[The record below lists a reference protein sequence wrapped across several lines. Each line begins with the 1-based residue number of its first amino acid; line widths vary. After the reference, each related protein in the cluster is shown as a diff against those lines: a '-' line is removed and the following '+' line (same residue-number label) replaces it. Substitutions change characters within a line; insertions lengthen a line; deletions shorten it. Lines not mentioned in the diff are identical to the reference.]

1 MTKKDIIEIKELLNS
16 PKNIV
21 ITTHRNPDGDAMGSS
36 LGLYH
41 FLILKKHNVNVIT
54 PTEYPEFL
62 HWLPGNDEVIDY
74 SAEKAKAE
82 ELTKKADVI
91 FCLDFNTL
99 SRTDKLDYILSS
111 SKAIK
116 ILIDHHQQPDNFADY
131 KLSDVNASSTAELIF
146 EFICMLNEQHSINKS
161 IAICLYTGI
170 MTDTGSFSYASTTAK
185 SHKIA
190 ALLIEAGADNGKIHE
205 SVFHNNSENRVRFL
219 GYCLSNKLKILPG
232 YKTAYMSVTKEELSK
247 FNHKSGDTEG
257 LVNYATTIDNI
268 FFSALFIERKDII
281 KISFRSTNNF
291 SVNEFARKHFD
302 GGGHTKAAGG
312 EFKGRVGEAV
322 DKFLA
327 VLPQYKEQLNEF

>member
-1 MTKKDIIEIKELLNS
+1 MTKEDITQIKELLNS

-21 ITTHRNPDGDAMGSS
+21 ITTHRNPDGDAMGSC

-74 SAEKAKAE
+74 SAEKAKA
-82 ELTKKADVI
+82 
-91 FCLDFNTL
+91 
-99 SRTDKLDYILSS
+99 
-111 SKAIK
+111 
-116 ILIDHHQQPDNFADY
+116 
-131 KLSDVNASSTAELIF
+131 AELIF

-219 GYCLSNKLKILPG
+219 GYCLSNKLKVLPG
-232 YKTAYMSVTKEELSK
+232 YKTAY
-247 FNHKSGDTEG
+247 
-257 LVNYATTIDNI
+257 
-268 FFSALFIERKDII
+268 
-281 KISFRSTNNF
+281 
-291 SVNEFARKHFD
+291 
-302 GGGHTKAAGG
+302 
-312 EFKGRVGEAV
+312 
-322 DKFLA
+322 
-327 VLPQYKEQLNEF
+327 